1 MENNK
6 NMKNKN
12 NQQGKNGNKGKKKSN
27 NSSYIFLSIVALLY
41 VILYF
46 VNPDKTL
53 IAFKYSFGI
62 FKTVLPVLSMVLLFL
77 VLFNMI
83 NEKKLKNVVEK
94 SPQFVQYLVMTAFG
108 TFSHGPMYAWYP
120 LMKGFHDKG
129 ISYGSIATFLYARG
143 IKLAM
148 MPALIS
154 FFGIKYTIVLTIYL
168 LIFSNIQGIVVDI
181 LIKDKAQA

>member
-6 NMKNKN
+6 KMKNKN
-12 NQQGKNGNKGKKKSN
+12 NQQGNNGNKGKKKSSK
-27 NSSYIFLSIVALLY
+27 SSFIFLGIVASLY
-41 VILYF
+41 LVLYF
-46 VNPDKTL
+46 VNSDKTL
-53 IAFKYSFGI
+53 NAFKYSSGI
-62 FKTVLPVLSMVLLFL
+62 FKTVLPVLSIVLLFL

-83 NEKKLKNVVEK
+83 DEKKLKNVVEK
-94 SPQFVQYLVMTAFG
+94 SPQFVQYLVMTVFG

-154 FFGIKYTIVLTIYL
+154 YFGIKYTIVLTTYL